1 MTTFLQDRRF
11 LALVAL
17 VLAVHTGTLLVE
29 LSKSYRPTLT
39 QTEAPKVNL
48 IPLTEEQLAAYKAQ
62 NLAQPKHQ
70 IVQNDDTG
78 KKEKPKDQAFLGE
91 KDMSYDRQTVARKV
105 DVFNKAGKGSTQTAS
120 TRQPTAK
127 TENQAAEK
135 AAPKKNLKDL
145 KLSDLGMQ
153 MMEKPQPR
161 ERQVAA
167 TAQQGLQ
174 NGDAR
179 SRGVSSTNDYIE
191 HAKLGDFTQ
200 LNTVEYKYYG
210 FFHRIR
216 GKLEQFWG
224 RSLKEKA
231 DAIFKSGRSIASNQ
245 YTTSLVITMNEQG
258 EIIGVQVKGS
268 SGVKE
273 LDEAAIESFNQ
284 AGPFPN
290 PPQGLLVNG
299 KATIEWGFVVVN
311 S

>member
-1 MTTFLQDRRF
+1 MTLIQDRRF
-11 LALVAL
+11 IALVAF
-17 VLAVHTGTLLVE
+17 VLAAHMASFWAEIQQGMGSLAHHKKTRE
-29 LSKSYRPTLT
+29 
-39 QTEAPKVNL
+39 EAPKITL
-48 IPLTEEQLAAYKAQ
+48 IPLTEQQLAAYKTR
-62 NLAQPKHQ
+62 NQ

-78 KKEKPKDQAFLGE
+78 RKEKPTGEAFLGE

-105 DVFNKAGKGSTQTAS
+105 DIFNKAGKGSSEVAATRTA
-120 TRQPTAK
+120 PTPKSEAK
-127 TENQAAEK
+127 PEK
-135 AAPKKNLKDL
+135 APAKKALKDL

-161 ERQVAA
+161 ERQPAAMAKQGVA
-167 TAQQGLQ
+167 
-174 NGDAR
+174 NGDTR
-179 SRGVSSTNDYIE
+179 SQGVSRTNDFIE

-200 LNTVEYKYYG
+200 LNTVEFKYYG
-210 FFHRIR
+210 FYHRIR

-231 DAIFKSGRSIASNQ
+231 DALSKSGRTIASDDQ
-245 YTTSLVITMNEQG
+245 YTTSLVITMNEKG
-258 EIIGVQVKGS
+258 EIIGVVVKGS

-290 PPQGLLVNG
+290 PPSGLLVNG
-299 KATIEWGFVVVN
+299 KATIEWGFVVN